1 MQFSHSQQH
10 TPASIGSLD
19 VQLSQPTMS
28 LRKRLSLATDLVQHG
43 HCDAAIQI
51 GMLRR
56 ESRRS
61 EVQDYCDLLEGAW
74 RNLRQHFQLENQT
87 INRFTRFY
95 HLNGGL
101 LQRPLQPSGKLL
113 VVFTTIY
120 NNFWISSLA
129 LASLLEPAG
138 VNVMILKDATH
149 NHYHRGVDGFANDIP
164 GITQSIQALA
174 KNLNADSIFVSGFS
188 SGGYAAM
195 LVSLML
201 QCRGYLG
208 FSHQVDLSEGSTLPS
223 SLFLPDAVRAQLDQ
237 RWFLDLRTLL
247 DRADPQIS
255 RTLIY
260 GDRSPRDVAHAKHL
274 EGNAAIQLVK
284 ATDIGHNTVLK
295 LLRTGEFIPMFTQML
310 ES

>member
-1 MQFSHSQQH
+1 
-10 TPASIGSLD
+10 
-19 VQLSQPTMS
+19 
-28 LRKRLSLATDLVQHG
+28 
-43 HCDAAIQI
+43 
-51 GMLRR
+51 
-56 ESRRS
+56 
-61 EVQDYCDLLEGAW
+61 
-74 RNLRQHFQLENQT
+74 
-87 INRFTRFY
+87 
-95 HLNGGL
+95 
-101 LQRPLQPSGKLL
+101 
-113 VVFTTIY
+113 
-120 NNFWISSLA
+120 
-129 LASLLEPAG
+129 
-138 VNVMILKDATH
+138 MILKDATH

-274 EGNAAIQLVK
+274 EGNAAIQLVR